1 MITPEDIEFMKAAQ
15 REMMAGRERKVTLTS
30 RTQTGVDPYT
40 KQPKYENIRHEVMA
54 VVTEI
59 SGTSGV
65 AIERKLENGMTVIDG
80 DIQFSVTLEQLS
92 LDADGY
98 KTVIYGGDEYIVLAS
113 DYKGIG
119 ERNRVEFL
127 GRVIK

>member
-1 MITPEDIEFMKAAQ
+1 MITPEDINFFKQSRDDMTTNRMKSI
-15 REMMAGRERKVTLTS
+15 TLIA
-30 RTQTGVDPYT
+30 RLQVGEDRYT
-40 KQPKYENIRHEVMA
+40 KQPIYEDVNHACMA

-65 AIERKLENGMTVIDG
+65 AIERKLDNGMKVIDG
-80 DIQFSVTLEQLS
+80 DIQFSVS
-92 LDADGY
+92 L
-98 KTVIYGGDEYIVLAS
+98 EYIDEVLDKYERITYNGERYVILAA

-127 GRVIK
+127 ARVAK

>member
-1 MITPEDIEFMKAAQ
+1 MITPEDIEFMKAA
-15 REMMAGRERKVTLTS
+15 RAEMVSGRRRQITLTA
-30 RTQTGVDPYT
+30 RIQVGIDPYT
-40 KQPKYENIRHEVMA
+40 KQPKYENVRHTVEA

-80 DIQFSVTLEQLS
+80 DIQFSVS
-92 LDADGY
+92 LDQTTLDDIEY
-98 KTVIYGGDEYIVLAS
+98 KTVVYEGAEYMILAS
-113 DYKGIG
+113 DRKGIG